1 MDLDS
6 ELNRLSSI
14 GDLYQ
19 VQKLL
24 QDPDI
29 IIDFQDESGYTALI
43 WSSYR
48 GYTEI
53 VVKLIES
60 GADVNLRT
68 HGGNSALTLASNE
81 GHLPVVNLLI
91 QAGADLNVA
100 DRDGETALYNASKK
114 GYTDIVVTLLRA
126 GADISMRNKD
136 GFTARK
142 ISQQLRHSAICNLL
156 SENEKDPKTRRN
168 SNFHFQNDDSSFD
181 VANLA
186 AAVAT
191 LTKSPS
197 QRITRHNSSNNSN
210 KLSPVGNDFH
220 HFSATTTS
228 PSSQHYLEQ
237 GTAYDTDSEVE
248 EISLNNGSSVSK
260 IRPKMV
266 KKVRRLSLGT
276 TNDEDGP
283 GVI

>member
-19 VQKLL
+19 VKKLL

-48 GYTEI
+48 GFTEI

-68 HGGNSALTLASNE
+68 YGGNSALTLASNE
-81 GHLPVVNLLI
+81 GHLPIVNLLI
-91 QAGADLNVA
+91 QSGADINVA

-114 GYTDIVVTLLRA
+114 GYMDIVVTLLRA
-126 GADISMRNKD
+126 GADVSMRNKD
-136 GFTARK
+136 GITARK
-142 ISQQLRHSAICNLL
+142 ISQQLQHSDICKLL

-168 SNFHFQNDDSSFD
+168 SNFHFQNEESSFD
-181 VANLA
+181 VAKLA
-186 AAVAT
+186 AAVST
-191 LTKSPS
+191 LSKSPS
-197 QRITRHNSSNNSN
+197 QRIVHHNNNSN
-210 KLSPVGNDFH
+210 SNKISGDYH
-220 HFSATTTS
+220 HFSTTTS
-228 PSSQHYLEQ
+228 PNSQHFAEQ
-237 GTAYDTDSEVE
+237 GTAFESDSDVE
-248 EISLNNGSSVSK
+248 EISLNSSINGSK

-276 TNDEDGP
+276 TDVEGP
-283 GVI
+283 GII